1 MKALKR
7 GLFIAFILL
16 TVLGAIFAYLYTTG
30 LSGQHVYDTPAEGDI
45 RIACVGDSVTY
56 GHGISD
62 WLHSNYPKQLD
73 TLLGE
78 GYCVNNYG
86 HSGATVQNTGD
97 QPYTTYSEYTESLK
111 FDADIII
118 FMMGSN
124 DSKPENWKGEEA
136 FRQQYLQRLSEYK
149 EYNPDLRIILATPPV
164 AYYPEGETAGLTNY
178 DIDPAV
184 VAEIADIV
192 RDIAATEGYELVDV
206 YALTENHR
214 EYFLSDNVHPNKL
227 GATSLA
233 EAFYNYL
240 KEN

>member
-1 MKALKR
+1 
-7 GLFIAFILL
+7 
-16 TVLGAIFAYLYTTG
+16 
-30 LSGQHVYDTPAEGDI
+30 
-45 RIACVGDSVTY
+45 
-56 GHGISD
+56 
-62 WLHSNYPKQLD
+62 
-73 TLLGE
+73 
-78 GYCVNNYG
+78 
-86 HSGATVQNTGD
+86 
-97 QPYTTYSEYTESLK
+97 
-111 FDADIII
+111 
-118 FMMGSN
+118 MGSN